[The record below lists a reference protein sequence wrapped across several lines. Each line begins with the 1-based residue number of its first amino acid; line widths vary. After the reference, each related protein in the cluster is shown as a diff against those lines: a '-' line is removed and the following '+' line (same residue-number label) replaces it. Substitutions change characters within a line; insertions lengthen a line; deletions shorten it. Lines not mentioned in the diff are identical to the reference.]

1 MSIEPTHSEPPS
13 RRRTID
19 RVGGSLV
26 NVILGAL
33 ILWVGQTTF
42 RHAGLLASN
51 NERFDSVGLQLNAV
65 DERHERLRMRLE
77 QVFSQTNERTRSR
90 FTREDGDKLG
100 LRIREV
106 DDQQATLERQI
117 LDRLTSIQLKIIALE
132 TRDFSDR
139 EVAMLR
145 AEVERLR
152 TYIAHRPAS
161 VPAGYPASVASRA
174 DDAPVHL
181 PPTTRR

>member
-1 MSIEPTHSEPPS
+1 M
-13 RRRTID
+13 D

-42 RHAGLLASN
+42 RHAGQLASI
-51 NERFDSVGLQLNAV
+51 NERFDGVGYQMKAI
-65 DERHERLRMRLE
+65 DDRHESVRLRLE
-77 QVFSQTNERTRSR
+77 QVVAQIGERTRSR
-90 FTREDGDKLG
+90 FTREDAEKISAWIKDIDNQLG
-100 LRIREV
+100 TFEREM
-106 DDQQATLERQI
+106 LER
-117 LDRLTSIQLKIIALE
+117 LNHVQLKIIALE
-132 TRDFSDR
+132 TRDASAQ

-152 TYIAHRPAS
+152 ASFPQRPLS
-161 VPAGYPASVASRA
+161 TLTSQVNPVSSNAGGGPI
-174 DDAPVHL
+174 HL